1 MGPLTYESVLRDTV
15 ELIERHLPEPVAVRE
30 NSEFK
35 GDLNFDSIGI
45 MDLIADIE
53 DHFDLTIPLNELP
66 KMQTV
71 KQTAERL
78 LVLAGNR

>member
-1 MGPLTYESVLRDTV
+1 MGQLTYESVLRDTV
-15 ELIERHLPEPVAVRE
+15 ELIERHLPEPVTVKE
-30 NSEFK
+30 SSEFK

-53 DHFDLTIPLNELP
+53 DHFDVTIPLNDLP
-66 KMQTV
+66 RMQTV

>member
-1 MGPLTYESVLRDTV
+1 MGQLTYESVLRDTV
-15 ELIERHLPEPVAVRE
+15 ELIERHLPEPVVVTAS
-30 NSEFK
+30 SEFK

-53 DHFDLTIPLNELP
+53 DHFDVTIPLNELP
-66 KMQTV
+66 RMQTV

-78 LVLAGNR
+78 LLLAGNR